1 MAAITIITPCRQ
13 AAGGIDNQHVALQM
27 LLFGSSDHAMSIRY
41 LFTVEPVLQAHL
53 LLSMLINAIWQP

>member
-13 AAGGIDNQHVALQM
+13 APGGIHNQHVALQM
-27 LLFGSSDHAMSIRY
+27 LLFGSSDYTMSIRSV
-41 LFTVEPVLQAHL
+41 FIVDPVLQAHL